1 MARTLRSLALVA
13 ALAGAVGCGRSAEHY
28 CQQAVEERTRN
39 SPTHRFPAEA
49 FLRVRRTLP
58 AAHAQC
64 TVPSYAGSAAV
75 RSERGCD
82 EAYRNPSFPRD
93 LLIQN

>member
-1 MARTLRSLALVA
+1 MLA
-13 ALAGAVGCGRSAEHY
+13 ALSAVVGCGRSAEHY
-28 CQQAVEERTRN
+28 CRQAVEERTRN
-39 SPTHRFPAEA
+39 SPSHRFPAEE
-49 FLRVRRTLP
+49 FLRACKTLP

-64 TVPSYAGSAAV
+64 TVPSYAGSYAV

-93 LLIQN
+93 LLINN